1 MLTRAVWWSCPVWL
15 GLVSAAGAEIVVD
28 QQPVIVAGG
37 PSSDTAF
44 YEFIGPPEGWQ
55 LLADNVRVSESASI
69 RHVSWWGFY
78 GGNFAG
84 TNDPP
89 AGDEY
94 MRVRFYASRSSDGLP
109 DSSAIL
115 YEETFLNASRIAT
128 GRLIHGGSPEFR
140 FDADLTVPIAMQASA
155 VYWLEV
161 AQIGDVDSTFRWIY
175 TVGVLRDYA
184 FLNSIVSDWHLS
196 EGVSLAFQLSTIP
209 EPQTAALVGVV
220 AMVLVRRRRGRL
232 SPC

>member
-1 MLTRAVWWSCPVWL
+1 MLKRAVAWSCAVWL
-15 GLVSAAGAEIVVD
+15 SLAPAAPAEIVVD

-37 PSSDTAF
+37 PSSDTEF
-44 YEFIGPPEGWQ
+44 YEFIGPPEAWQ

-69 RHVSWWGFY
+69 RHISWWGFY

-84 TNDPP
+84 TSDPP
-89 AGDEY
+89 PADEY
-94 MRVRFYASRSSDGLP
+94 MRVRFYTPRSNDGLP

-140 FDADLTVPIAMQASA
+140 FDADLSVPFAMLANT

-184 FLNSIVSDWHLS
+184 FLNSIVSDWHLN

-209 EPQTAALVGVV
+209 EPLTAALVGIVSL
-220 AMVLVRRRRGRL
+220 VLVRRRARL
-232 SPC
+232 GVS